1 METAQPK
8 LSGQARFHA
17 RVAANAL
24 DIVMRE
30 LEIRSSVEDE
40 ERQRLLALL
49 QGDPSQNTAELTAA
63 LSASIRNGTIDE
75 TTPGV
80 VEHLKSTAINQ
91 LNIDQP
97 HYSGLRKAIED
108 D

>member
-1 METAQPK
+1 MYDAPSTGELLQAVRRFLMETAQPK

-17 RVAANAL
+17 RVAANVL

-80 VEHLKSTAINQ
+80 VEHLKSTAIN
-91 LNIDQP
+91 
-97 HYSGLRKAIED
+97 
-108 D
+108 